1 MNAHHPSADTMT
13 EVVLPGPVEPAGLET
28 HRRPLPTPGKGQALI
43 RVEATGVSFAEQSMR
58 RGRYPGQ
65 PKFPFTPGYDLVGTV
80 IAVGPDS
87 VADPGADHGADHEGT
102 LVGTRVAAV
111 TKTGGWASHA
121 VVAVADLVPVP
132 AGLDPAEVEA
142 LLVNGITAYQM
153 LYRSARVESGQTIL
167 VHGAS
172 GGVGGVLVQLARHN
186 GIRVL
191 GTAAPRNHELLR
203 SYGVE
208 PIDYHDPDLP
218 ARVRELAPAGVDA
231 VFDHLGLDSVRTSFP
246 LLKPRGT
253 LVAYGTAARLDD
265 DNSMMVMFLAMLTRI
280 YSWKVLP
287 NKRRATFYNFWAGHT
302 VSLRSFRARQHDD
315 LSAVLQLLREGA
327 ITPRIAATF
336 PLAEVS
342 AALQLA
348 ESRTTS
354 GKVILL
360 P

>member
-1 MNAHHPSADTMT
+1 MT
-13 EVVLPGPVEPAGLET
+13 EVVLPGVVEPAGLQI
-28 HRRPLPTPGKGQALI
+28 RRVPLPVVNPGQALI

-80 IAVGPDS
+80 VAVG
-87 VADPGADHGADHEGT
+87 AGAGHSGT
-102 LVGTRVAAV
+102 LLGTRVAAV
-111 TKTGGWASHA
+111 TKTGGWATHA
-121 VVAVADLVPVP
+121 VVPVEDLVAVP

-153 LYRSARVESGQTIL
+153 LYRSARAQPGQTIL
-167 VHGAS
+167 VHGGS

-191 GTAAPRNHELLR
+191 ATAAPRNHELLR
-203 SYGVE
+203 ANGAE
-208 PIDYHDPDLP
+208 PIDYHDPDLA

-246 LLKPRGT
+246 LLAPGGT

-265 DNSMMVMFLAMLTRI
+265 DNSMLLMFLAMLTRI
-280 YSWKVLP
+280 YSWNVLP
-287 NKRRATFYNFWAGHT
+287 NKRRATFYNFWAGHM
-302 VSLRSFRARQHDD
+302 VSIRSFRRRQHHD
-315 LSAVLQLLREGA
+315 LTAVLQLLREGA
-327 ITPRIAATF
+327 ITPRIAAAF
-336 PLAEVS
+336 PLTEVS
-342 AALQLA
+342 TALALA